1 MAHIWPLM
9 GGVGSAEGEAMWAL
23 WEQMG
28 AGAHAKGR
36 KTVSLSKWTQS
47 DFATSVLNTR
57 KQWG

>member
-1 MAHIWPLM
+1 M